1 MYEPKGDK
9 PTQVEGL
16 VMACY
21 LIPRYIINK
30 VGLLDEGT
38 FIYFEDIEYARRL
51 KKYGVPIYFVPTAKF
66 IHHHGAA
73 SKTIGIDKSQELLHA
88 AAIHYHGKLYYLLLT
103 WVLKLGQKLGRV
115 KTPVSRW
122 TDQS

>member
-1 MYEPKGDK
+1 MLEPKGED
-9 PTQVEGL
+9 PVQVEGL

-21 LIPRYIINK
+21 LIPRNIINK

-51 KKYGVPIYFVPTAKF
+51 KKFGIQLYFVPTAKF
-66 IHHHGAA
+66 IHHHGAS
-73 SKTIGIDKSQELLHA
+73 SKKAGVEKSQELLQK

-115 KTPVSRW
+115 KTPASRW
-122 TDQS
+122 KT